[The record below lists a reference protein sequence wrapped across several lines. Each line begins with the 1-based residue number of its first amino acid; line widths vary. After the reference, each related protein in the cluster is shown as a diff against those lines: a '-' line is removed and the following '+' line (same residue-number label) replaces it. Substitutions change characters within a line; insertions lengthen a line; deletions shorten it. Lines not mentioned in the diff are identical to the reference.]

1 MRNNV
6 CAETVVRMTMLIVE
20 QLSNKYMQL
29 YKHKQYDPIRQ
40 GDLLVRELEEYVNI
54 IKYGIYK

>member
-1 MRNNV
+1 MKLQKEVLRNNV

-29 YKHKQYDPIRQ
+29 YKKIN
-40 GDLLVRELEEYVNI
+40 NI
-54 IKYGIYK
+54 IQLNM